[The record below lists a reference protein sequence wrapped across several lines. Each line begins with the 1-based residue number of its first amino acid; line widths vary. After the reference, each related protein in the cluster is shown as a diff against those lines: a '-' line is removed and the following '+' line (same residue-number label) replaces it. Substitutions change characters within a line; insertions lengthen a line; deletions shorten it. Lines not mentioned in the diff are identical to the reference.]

1 MADADTIPPG
11 ADMSV
16 GLHPTPTGP
25 AARPP
30 AAADELPLTVIE
42 PRAGWRV
49 FDLAE
54 LWRFRELLLFLVWR
68 DVKIRYKQ
76 TAIGAAW
83 AVLQPVAVMGA
94 LAFALGRVAGQPGAA
109 VPYWLFVLCGLV
121 PWTFFATAVSQG
133 GMSVVNNQH
142 LVTKVYFP
150 RLLLPLSAAGLAGV
164 DFAIGFVGLLIAAAV
179 AGVFGGAGLLAVPL
193 VLGVL
198 ALVAVGLGV
207 GLAALTVTYRDF
219 RVVVPLV
226 LQLLMFLTPAIY
238 DQKGVTAGGVGE
250 AVAVLN
256 PVNGVVLNFR
266 AAVLGGPLDW
276 ASLGT
281 SAAIG
286 LVLFAA
292 GSAYFRRVE
301 RGFADVI

>member
-1 MADADTIPPG
+1 
-11 ADMSV
+11 
-16 GLHPTPTGP
+16 
-25 AARPP
+25 
-30 AAADELPLTVIE
+30 LPLTVIE
-42 PRAGWRV
+42 PRSGWRV
-49 FDLAE
+49 FDPSD
-54 LWRFRELLLFLVWR
+54 LWRFRELLLFLIWR

-83 AVLQPVAVMGA
+83 AVLQPVAVMAA

-121 PWTFFATAVSQG
+121 PWTFFAAAVAQG
-133 GMSVVNNQH
+133 GVSVVNNQH

-164 DFAIGFVGLLIAAAV
+164 DFAVGFVGLLIAAAA
-179 AGVFGGAGLLAVPL
+179 AGVFPGVGLLAVPL

-207 GLAALTVTYRDF
+207 GLAALTVSYRDF
-219 RVVVPLV
+219 RVVVPLL
-226 LQLLMFLTPAIY
+226 LQMWMFLTPAIY
-238 DQKGVTAGGVGE
+238 DQKGVTAGAVGE
-250 AVAVLN
+250 AVALLN
-256 PVNGVVLNFR
+256 PVNGVVANFR

-276 ASLGT
+276 ASLGV
-281 SAAIG
+281 SAAVG

-292 GSAYFRRVE
+292 GAAHFRRVE
-301 RGFADVI
+301 RRFADVI